1 MISFSQVIEK
11 SMLKFHLGRINE
23 AEIVAVYSGVCKVNA
38 AIAAQVLIDLFHV
51 DCVVNAGTAGGMEE
65 SVRLFDTVVSERM
78 VYHDVA
84 EDVLTEF
91 HPWLKENCFTADP
104 RLLDAAKRYKEKTEY
119 PILFGV
125 MATGN
130 SLSRMKKGRSK
141 EFGKWLT
148 KNIVVSIM

>member
-1 MISFSQVIEK
+1 
-11 SMLKFHLGRINE
+11 MLKFHLGRINE

-51 DCVVNAGTAGGMEE
+51 DCVVNAGNAGGMEE

-91 HPWLKENCFTADP
+91 HPCLTADP

-125 MATGN
+125 MATGEQFIEDEK
-130 SLSRMKKGRSK
+130 R
-141 EFGKWLT
+141 EE
-148 KNIVVSIM
+148 

>member
-1 MISFSQVIEK
+1 M
-11 SMLKFHLGRINE
+11 
-23 AEIVAVYSGVCKVNA
+23 NA

-65 SVRLFDTVVSERM
+65 SVRLFDTVVSGRM
-78 VYHDVA
+78 VYHNVA
-84 EDVLTEF
+84 EDILTEF

-125 MATGN
+125 MATGEQFIEDEK
-130 SLSRMKKGRSK
+130 R
-141 EFGKWLT
+141 EE
-148 KNIVVSIM
+148 